1 MKEISFKQFNID
13 FFINRLNRLCELRT
27 SFRTNFFV
35 EHFED
40 AFRRNLK
47 FLRVK
52 NILNLINYSHSQL
65 YRAGNIETSN
75 DFNIS
80 VKPLLVEAIAKQT
93 KTGRKIFPL
102 KVLSIIVGGIEL
114 P

>member
-13 FFINRLNRLCELRT
+13 LFINWLNRLCELRT
-27 SFRTNFFV
+27 WFHTNFFV

-65 YRAGNIETSN
+65 YRGENIETSN
-75 DFNIS
+75 EFNIS

-93 KTGRKIFPL
+93 KTGRKIFPF
-102 KVLSIIVGGIEL
+102 KVFSIIVGGIEL